1 MRKQRINLYITQR
14 QKKQLEKRSQ
24 EENLLEAEIIRRALD
39 IYLAWD
45 DPTYA
50 TPAPDKERRLHPH
63 SSSQGLSAAESGNYL
78 EDHLREHFY

>member
-24 EENLLEAEIIRRALD
+24 EENLPEAEILRRALD

-45 DPTYA
+45 DPAYI
-50 TPAPDKERRLHPH
+50 P
-63 SSSQGLSAAESGNYL
+63 SSQAPNKEGPV
-78 EDHLREHFY
+78 HPPHQ